1 MTRPGPEHGS
11 APLVANAVSSG
22 IDALRPVLVYAAF
35 AALWILLSDEMM
47 AWLYSD
53 PAALVRASMLK
64 GWAFVGVTSLL
75 LYCLIRRLL
84 EQTLAAS
91 RREIAAQKEKAHA
104 LQLLATIVDNSSD
117 AIFAKDIEGR
127 YLVFNWETARVVGKT
142 SEDAL
147 GQDDMALFP
156 PAQAEMIHRND
167 RKVLAENR
175 IRIYEEV
182 LDTVDGERRFQ
193 VTKGPLRSVDGK
205 VVGIFGIARDITER
219 LHAETALR
227 GTIEELE
234 RFNSLAVGRELD
246 MIALKR
252 QVNALSLQLG
262 LAPPHSLDF
271 AEAPAITPPDQ
282 EPCRKLP

>member
-1 MTRPGPEHGS
+1 MTRPGPVHGS
-11 APLVANAVSSG
+11 PPLAASAVSSS

-142 SEDAL
+142 AEDAL
-147 GQDDMALFP
+147 GQDDTALFP
-156 PAQAEMIHRND
+156 SAQAEMIRRND

-193 VTKGPLRSVDGK
+193 VTKGPLRSGDGK

-219 LHAETALR
+219 LRAETALR

-262 LAPPHSLDF
+262 LAPPHNLDF
-271 AEAPAITPPDQ
+271 AEAPAITPADG

>member
-1 MTRPGPEHGS
+1 MTRPDPEQDS
-11 APLVANAVSSG
+11 APLAASAGRSG
-22 IDALRPVLVYAAF
+22 IDALQPVLAYAAF

-75 LYCLIRRLL
+75 LYGLIRRLL

-117 AIFAKDIEGR
+117 AIFAKDLEGR

-142 SEDAL
+142 PEDAL
-147 GQDDMALFP
+147 GRDDAALFP
-156 PAQAEMIHRND
+156 PEQAAMIRRHD
-167 RKVLAENR
+167 SQVLADNR
-175 IRIYEEV
+175 IRIYEEI
-182 LDTVDGERRFQ
+182 LDTVDGKRSYLA
-193 VTKGPLRSVDGK
+193 TKGPLRNGDGE

-219 LHAETALR
+219 QRAEAALR
-227 GTIEELE
+227 GSIEELE
-234 RFNSLAVGRELD
+234 RFNRLAVGRELD
-246 MIALKR
+246 MIALKQ

-262 LAPPHSLDF
+262 LAPPHKLDF
-271 AEAPAITPPDQ
+271 AEAPAVTTAD
-282 EPCRKLP
+282 